1 MLAGGTRRIVRT
13 GPLDNLG
20 DLPLELVRR
29 IWRRVAELERETVE
43 WLATRL
49 QSLRRR
55 LLARREVRRVL
66 EFEDYVL
73 RLVDPYHRPGN
84 MEWLQNVYPQLV
96 RRRIMQQHRIQPQ
109 YGPAIP
115 GYVLGRWRWVP

>member
-1 MLAGGTRRIVRT
+1 MLAGGTRRIVRARRV
-13 GPLDNLG
+13 G
-20 DLPLELVRR
+20 DLPNDVLTA
-29 IWRRVAELERETVE
+29 IWRWVAELERETVE

-109 YGPAIP
+109 YGPPNPTRMA
-115 GYVLGRWRWVP
+115 LFRWVP